1 MDDNNADLDLR
12 SGFTLGPW
20 TVLPNQNRIEGEPDA
35 VHLEPKVMEVLC
47 VLARHQGEVVSRN
60 DLLEEV
66 WKGSYVTDE
75 VLSRAISVLRSQLG
89 DDRKNPEYIVTVPK
103 AGYRLIKGVV
113 PTHTQSGEQ
122 ATVPAPEASPPF
134 RRNWLPHATVAV
146 LLLLLLIV
154 GYLFKEQAPPPPLD
168 PRSPTLFADLSDWF
182 ELIIRGDTAPE
193 AVTDIAVLPFDDISE
208 QAGNAFLS
216 DGLTD
221 ELINSLGQL
230 EGLKVV
236 ARSSSLS
243 FRNRHEDVREIGDF
257 LNVHAVVEGTVKRSG
272 DRIRICAQLS
282 STRDGY
288 VLWSQ
293 TFDRDLQDMLALQAE
308 IANEIVSALRE
319 KLELDDLQLPVI
331 DATLPDMQAY
341 QLYLNGRFLWK
352 LRGES
357 PLRRSIVLFEQALQL
372 DAGFTRARLALVNS
386 LILLPYYSGE
396 NEEDALG
403 RALAI
408 LDEITMLTP
417 AEAGEVEA
425 IKGFIAF
432 RRWQWQQAEDRFHK
446 ALLLAPN
453 NHNLYVWVSPVVN
466 HRLAIAWLWNG
477 DNVRAAEQFAKG
489 AGLGFVNQL
498 SPGYLIF
505 LLRMERINEA
515 RRVIKNLYAGS
526 GIDPQWLMDNIQA
539 ISSGDADDDLVEAAA
554 AAVARGDVLP
564 RIHLGLWLYLD
575 EPERVY
581 TTVQELSAQKKYVD
595 FELLF
600 SQEARDFRSSSEFSD
615 LIEEFALE
623 PYWENWRGPDEG

>member
-47 VLARHQGEVVSRN
+47 VLARQQGEVVSRN

-146 LLLLLLIV
+146 LLLLLLVV

-293 TFDRDLQDMLALQAE
+293 TFDSDLQDMLALQAE

-417 AEAGEVEA
+417 KWKPSRV
-425 IKGFIAF
+425 
-432 RRWQWQQAEDRFHK
+432 
-446 ALLLAPN
+446 
-453 NHNLYVWVSPVVN
+453 
-466 HRLAIAWLWNG
+466 
-477 DNVRAAEQFAKG
+477 
-489 AGLGFVNQL
+489 L
-498 SPGYLIF
+498 SPS
-505 LLRMERINEA
+505 A
-515 RRVIKNLYAGS
+515 AGS
-526 GIDPQWLMDNIQA
+526 GNRPRTGSTRLSCWRPTITISMCGIPNCSPPWGAMSTPSKQHNRPMTWTRSPRWSTTAWPSPGCGMVTTCVRQSSLQREQSWA
-539 ISSGDADDDLVEAAA
+539 LLISSAPA
-554 AAVARGDVLP
+554 
-564 RIHLGLWLYLD
+564 
-575 EPERVY
+575 
-581 TTVQELSAQKKYVD
+581 T
-595 FELLF
+595 
-600 SQEARDFRSSSEFSD
+600 
-615 LIEEFALE
+615 
-623 PYWENWRGPDEG
+623 